1 VPHVKCSGMIR
12 HSGMI
17 KCSGMIRHS
26 GMIKYSGMIRHS
38 GVIKYSG
45 VEDLIKNNG
54 IERCDIM

>member
-1 VPHVKCSGMIR
+1 MIR